1 MKLLQY
7 LVKYCNLRICTSDN
21 MAKTKIAYFCQSCG
35 FEAAKWLGKCPS
47 CQEWNTFVE
56 EIIEKPNGSIPDWKA
71 TNSTSTQRSNKPIQ
85 IPDITF
91 SEEQRMLT
99 PDKEFNR
106 VLGGGIVAGSLVLIG
121 GEPGIGKSTL
131 MLQLALSMPN
141 IKVLYISGEES
152 ERQIKMR
159 AERLTT
165 APQPPKGGAF
175 GTDCYILT
183 ETSTQNIFKQ
193 IEQLQPDLVV
203 VDSIQT
209 LHSSH
214 IESTPGSVSQVREC
228 TAELLRFAK
237 ESSTPVFLIGHITK
251 DGMIAGPKILEHMV
265 DTVLQFE
272 GDRHH
277 VYRILRAV
285 KNRFGS
291 ASELGIYEMLGEGLR
306 EVSNPSEILLSQR
319 DEALSGITISA
330 TLEGMRPMLIET
342 QALVSVSPY
351 GTPQRTAT
359 GFDTKRMSMLLAV
372 LEKRCG
378 FKLGIKDV
386 FLNITGGIRVEDP
399 AIDLGLAAAIISSNE
414 DIPIPFKTCFAGEIG
429 LSGEIRAVNRVEQRI
444 AEDEKLGFEQ
454 IFISKYNL
462 PSGGKDKKRIDL
474 SRYKIEVKT
483 VGNIE
488 EVFGLLFG

>member
-1 MKLLQY
+1 
-7 LVKYCNLRICTSDN
+7 

-35 FEAAKWLGKCPS
+35 YESPKWLGKCPS
-47 CQEWNTFVE
+47 CQQWNTFVE
-56 EIIEKPNGSIPDWKA
+56 EILEKSNASVPNWKSSPA
-71 TNSTSTQRSNKPIQ
+71 SSQRANKPVEVA
-85 IPDITF
+85 DITF
-91 SEEQRMLT
+91 KEEHRLLT

-131 MLQLALSMPN
+131 MLQLALNMPN
-141 IKVLYISGEES
+141 VKVLYVSGEES
-152 ERQIKMR
+152 DHQIKMR
-159 AERLTT
+159 AERLVSLDTQQT
-165 APQPPKGGAF
+165 RAKNKELKDEFGKGCF
-175 GTDCYILT
+175 ILT

-193 IEQLQPDLVV
+193 IEELQPDILVI
-203 VDSIQT
+203 DSIQT

-214 IESTPGSVSQVREC
+214 VESTPGSVSQVREC

-237 ESSTPVFLIGHITK
+237 ETSTPVFLIGHITK

-277 VYRILRAV
+277 VYRILRTI

-291 ASELGIYEMLGEGLR
+291 SSELGIYEMLGEGLR

-319 DEALSGITISA
+319 DEPLSGITISA

-342 QALVSVSPY
+342 QALVSTSAY

-378 FKLGIKDV
+378 FRLGAKDV

-399 AIDLGLAAAIISSNE
+399 AIDLGLAAAIISSHE

-444 AEDEKLGFEQ
+444 AEAQKLGFEQ
-454 IFISKYNL
+454 IFISKYNM
-462 PSGGKDKKRIDL
+462 PTAAKDKNRLDL
-474 SRYKIEVKT
+474 SRYTIDVKV
-483 VGNIE
+483 VGRIE

>member
-1 MKLLQY
+1 
-7 LVKYCNLRICTSDN
+7 

-35 FEAAKWLGKCPS
+35 FESAKWLGKCPS
-47 CQEWNTFVE
+47 CQQWNTFVE
-56 EIIEKPNGSIPDWKA
+56 EIIEKSNGSVPDWKA
-71 TNSTSTQRSNKPIQ
+71 TSSTTQQRANKPVE
-85 IPDITF
+85 IPDIIF

-131 MLQLALSMPN
+131 MLQLALSMPSLK
-141 IKVLYISGEES
+141 ILYISGEES
-152 ERQIKMR
+152 DKQIKMR
-159 AERLTT
+159 AERLDPTEGS
-165 APQPPKGGAF
+165 QNSKLKSQNSGIEHPKSDF
-175 GTDCYILT
+175 GKGCYILT

-193 IEQLQPDLVV
+193 IEQLEPDLVI

-319 DEALSGITISA
+319 DEPLSGITISA

-342 QALVSVSPY
+342 QALVSTSAY

-359 GFDTKRMSMLLAV
+359 GFDTRRMNMLLAV

-378 FKLGIKDV
+378 FRLGAKDV
-386 FLNITGGIRVEDP
+386 FLNITGGIKVEDP
-399 AIDLGLAAAIISSNE
+399 AIDLGLAAAIISSHE

-444 AEDEKLGFEQ
+444 AEAQKLGFEQ
-454 IFISKYNL
+454 IFISKYNM
-462 PSGGKDKKRIDL
+462 PSGTKDKKRIDL
-474 SRYKIEVKT
+474 TRYAIEVRT